1 MKRLSAFRLKVDF
14 NRNSRKYTVVAG
26 TDCHFLTLS
35 RKVAFTQFLGL
46 IQRDFPLIWD
56 EVNEVAEKREKVNS
70 QALVQFQADQKLL
83 SDLGLPISRDPPRRN
98 SSVFLPSPTDPLFSL
113 EEGVTELEQTLD
125 SLEADMQATNGAL
138 EEALDLLRSQRGVK
152 IKARLDPLPNKEME
166 SGSEAPSKE
175 AVTSDG
181 KGWEGS

>member
-1 MKRLSAFRLKVDF
+1 
-14 NRNSRKYTVVAG
+14 
-26 TDCHFLTLS
+26 
-35 RKVAFTQFLGL
+35 
-46 IQRDFPLIWD
+46 
-56 EVNEVAEKREKVNS
+56 
-70 QALVQFQADQKLL
+70 
-83 SDLGLPISRDPPRRN
+83 
-98 SSVFLPSPTDPLFSL
+98 
-113 EEGVTELEQTLD
+113 LEQTLD